1 MTAKHESDLLIMIM
15 ITDRIGQHEILNE
28 KPINQSY
35 EKKLRK
41 KLDTGYKFPLKKQ
54 QWTLKNARQPRTCD
68 VFCPLTQAQHVIC
81 PFNCPITLSSYN
93 HDTYTG

>member
-54 QWTLKNARQPRTCD
+54 Q
-68 VFCPLTQAQHVIC
+68 
-81 PFNCPITLSSYN
+81 
-93 HDTYTG
+93 